1 MIHLT
6 SYKNVDALLDVL
18 ITQIRS
24 VLGGNLVGIY
34 LYGSLVS
41 GDFDYDLSDIDLLTA
56 TSRTVSKRELETLKK
71 MHEVLARQY
80 PKWNDRIEVQYV
92 SCFALRTFKTQTS
105 KIVTISPG
113 EPIHFIKAGKDWLF
127 NWYEV
132 QEKGMV
138 LFGPHQSSILPSISK
153 REYMSAVKDSAI
165 YWRKRMKKYTSQSSR
180 GSCSYSVL
188 TMCRMLYGYRYGKQ
202 TSKTHA
208 ATWVEKE
215 FPGWAPLI
223 ADAVSWRKTQWKKE
237 QKSIGATLSD
247 IRNFVYFTIEQV
259 VKE

>member
-1 MIHLT
+1 MHPT
-6 SYKNVDALLDVL
+6 SYKNVDTLLDVL
-18 ITQIRS
+18 VTQILS
-24 VLGGNLVGIY
+24 VLGGNLVGVY

-41 GDFDYDLSDIDLLTA
+41 GDFDHDLSDIDLLA
-56 TSRTVSKRELETLKK
+56 VTSRTVSKRELEALKK
-71 MHEVLARQY
+71 MHEILARQY

-105 KIVTISPG
+105 NIVTISPG

-138 LFGPHQSSILPSISK
+138 LFGPHHASIIPSISK
-153 REYMSAVKDSAI
+153 REYMSAVKDSAL
-165 YWRKRMKKYTSQSSR
+165 YWRERIEKYTHQSSR

-202 TSKTHA
+202 ASKTRA
-208 ATWVEKE
+208 AVWAAKE
-215 FPGWAPLI
+215 YPQWTPLV
-223 ADAVSWRKTQWKKE
+223 ADAVSWRKTQWEKE
-237 QKSIGATLSD
+237 QKSIGAALSD